1 VRILQAQIL
10 SVMVG
15 TGRADTSGAMAALIR
30 LLAIALSAVVALS
43 FVLFAIDEIDR
54 GSKVQQ
60 RAVDEGTGKS
70 VNIAIDPAPSAK
82 QESLR
87 EQQHSKIREGIDD
100 ADDVLLQ
107 PFSGLIDSDSNW
119 VTRGVPTLL
128 GLLVYGLGLGLLA
141 NFVPRPKRA
150 SADWRAA

>member
-1 VRILQAQIL
+1 
-10 SVMVG
+10 M
-15 TGRADTSGAMAALIR
+15 GAFIR
-30 LLAIALSAVVALS
+30 LLALALSAIVALS
-43 FVLFAIDEIDR
+43 FILFAIDEVDR

-60 RAVDEGTGKS
+60 QTVGEGTGNRVKL
-70 VNIAIDPAPSAK
+70 AIDPAPSAK

-87 EQQHSKIREGIDD
+87 EQEHSKVREGIDD

-141 NFVPRPKRA
+141 NFMPRPKQV
-150 SADWRAA
+150 SADWRAG

>member
-1 VRILQAQIL
+1 
-10 SVMVG
+10 MG
-15 TGRADTSGAMAALIR
+15 ALIR
-30 LLAIALSAVVALS
+30 LVATALSAVVALS

-60 RAVDEGTGKS
+60 QAVGEGTGNR
-70 VNIAIDPAPSAK
+70 VDIAIDPAPTAK

-87 EQQHSKIREGIDD
+87 EQEHGKVREGIDD

-107 PFSGLIDSDSNW
+107 PFSGVVDSDNNW
-119 VTRGVPTLL
+119 VTRGLPALV

-141 NFVPRPKRA
+141 NFMPKPNTA
-150 SADWRAA
+150 SSDWRAA

>member
-1 VRILQAQIL
+1 
-10 SVMVG
+10 M
-15 TGRADTSGAMAALIR
+15 
-30 LLAIALSAVVALS
+30 ALSAVVALS
-43 FVLFAIDEIDR
+43 FILFAIDEIDR

-60 RAVDEGTGKS
+60 QAVGEGTGKS
-70 VNIAIDPAPSAK
+70 VKIAIDPAPGAK

-87 EQQHSKIREGIDD
+87 EREHGSVREGIDD

-141 NFVPRPKRA
+141 NFMPRPKQT

>member
-1 VRILQAQIL
+1 
-10 SVMVG
+10 MG
-15 TGRADTSGAMAALIR
+15 ALIR
-30 LLAIALSAVVALS
+30 LLAMALSAVVALS
-43 FVLFAIDEIDR
+43 FILFAIDEIDR

-60 RAVDEGTGKS
+60 QALGEGTGNRVK
-70 VNIAIDPAPSAK
+70 IAIDPAPTAK

-87 EQQHSKIREGIDD
+87 EQEHSKVREGIDD

-119 VTRGVPTLL
+119 VTRGLPTLL

-141 NFVPRPKRA
+141 NFMPRSKPA

>member
-1 VRILQAQIL
+1 
-10 SVMVG
+10 M
-15 TGRADTSGAMAALIR
+15 GAFIR
-30 LLAIALSAVVALS
+30 LLALALSAVVALS
-43 FVLFAIDEIDR
+43 FILFAIDEIDR

-60 RAVDEGTGKS
+60 QAVGEGTGNRVK
-70 VNIAIDPAPSAK
+70 IAIDPAPSAK

-87 EQQHSKIREGIDD
+87 EQEHSKVREGIDD

-141 NFVPRPKRA
+141 NFMPRPKQT